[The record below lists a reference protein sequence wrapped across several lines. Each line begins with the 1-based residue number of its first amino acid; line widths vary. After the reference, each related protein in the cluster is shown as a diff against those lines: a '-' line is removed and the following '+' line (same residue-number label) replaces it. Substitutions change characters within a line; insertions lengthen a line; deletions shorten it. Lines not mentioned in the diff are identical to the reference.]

1 MEHRKFTEK
10 ETKALEQIDGHLDEC
25 AKLLQEVE
33 PDIFDTVPLP
43 NDALAHIQVVA
54 CELIKCRFALNKT
67 LTPPEQ
73 VH

>member
-33 PDIFDTVPLP
+33 PDIFDTVPCPMMRL
-43 NDALAHIQVVA
+43 
-54 CELIKCRFALNKT
+54 LIFRLSRVN
-67 LTPPEQ
+67 
-73 VH
+73 